1 MQIRDEKISQGRQ
14 ILMGNQESISTNAR
28 VLALLKERV
37 ELGQKKYGQ
46 DIPVN
51 GEGGR
56 NNLKESIEEATDMCI
71 YLSATLIELEDKKAN
86 GEKKELNGNKL
97 HIQPKDIHYIL
108 SGLHH
113 LYNGL
118 YRENNTLDCS
128 KIQDLIEGIKKNC
141 KWSEEDENRLIRNV

>member
-1 MQIRDEKISQGRQ
+1 
-14 ILMGNQESISTNAR
+14 MGNQAPISTNAR

-51 GEGGR
+51 GENGR

-86 GEKKELNGNKL
+86 GEKKATKNSYQV
-97 HIQPKDIHYIL
+97 QPGDIRYIL
-108 SGLHH
+108 SGLHT
-113 LYNGL
+113 LYNNL
-118 YRENNTLDCS
+118 YIENNTLDCV
-128 KIQDLIEGIKKNC
+128 KIQDLIQALKKNC
-141 KWSEEDENRLIRNV
+141 KWSEEDESKLLKI

>member
-1 MQIRDEKISQGRQ
+1 
-14 ILMGNQESISTNAR
+14 
-28 VLALLKERV
+28 
-37 ELGQKKYGQ
+37 
-46 DIPVN
+46 
-51 GEGGR
+51 
-56 NNLKESIEEATDMCI
+56 MCI

>member
-1 MQIRDEKISQGRQ
+1 MQIRNEKTSQGRQ
-14 ILMGNQESISTNAR
+14 ILMGNQAPISTNAR

-51 GEGGR
+51 GENGR

-86 GEKKELNGNKL
+86 GEKKATKNSYQV
-97 HIQPKDIHYIL
+97 QPGDIRYIL
-108 SGLHH
+108 SGLHT
-113 LYNGL
+113 LYNNL
-118 YRENNTLDCS
+118 YIENNTLDCV
-128 KIQDLIEGIKKNC
+128 KIQDLIQALKKNC
-141 KWSEEDENRLIRNV
+141 KWSEEDESKLLKI